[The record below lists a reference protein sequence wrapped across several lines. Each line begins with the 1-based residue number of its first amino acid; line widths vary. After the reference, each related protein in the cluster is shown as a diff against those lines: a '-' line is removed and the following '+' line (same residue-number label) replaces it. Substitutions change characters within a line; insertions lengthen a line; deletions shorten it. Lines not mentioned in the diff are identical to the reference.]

1 MAQGRALC
9 LRLALLG
16 ALLHLGTPAR
26 QPDWDEGLR
35 TSSSKPAGPR
45 AETLP
50 TTMKELVEGAG
61 FPLEEHFVTT
71 DDGYVLGLFRI
82 PYGRGQARKKKERGQ
97 RRYADPRPPVLLL
110 HGLLDSSAA
119 WVLNSPSESL
129 GFLLADAGYD
139 VFLGN
144 SRGNAFSRN
153 HTGVQPSSAAF
164 WDFTFDDMADYDV
177 PAMVAHVL
185 AETGAERVAYVGHS
199 QGTTQAIAA
208 LASNA
213 DLRSRVSIAVML
225 APAVFMAH
233 MSSYPMLALAELQ
246 ADQLFNLLGVTEF
259 MPPRHAAADLFGG
272 VCKATPL
279 LCVSVITAICGFD
292 ARNVNASRLP
302 EYVQYAPSGTSVKN
316 MAHWAQAVRRS
327 RQRAEA
333 GQAPQ
338 LDRYDYSNTCW
349 TPRGLPHTCNMR
361 VYGSL
366 EPPAYNLS
374 ALGGGPPLAIFYGA
388 RDKLADL
395 ADVQALLAALP
406 AGSVA
411 YHQEEA
417 TYEHLDFTWGTHAKD
432 AIYPAVLLLLRQHF
446 EQQAPGAAA

>member
-1 MAQGRALC
+1 MKGKGGRAVK
-9 LRLALLG
+9 RS
-16 ALLHLGTPAR
+16 R
-26 QPDWDEGLR
+26 
-35 TSSSKPAGPR
+35 
-45 AETLP
+45 
-50 TTMKELVEGAG
+50 ELVEGAG

-199 QGTTQAIAA
+199 
-208 LASNA
+208 
-213 DLRSRVSIAVML
+213 
-225 APAVFMAH
+225 
-233 MSSYPMLALAELQ
+233 
-246 ADQLFNLLGVTEF
+246 QLFNLLGVTEF